1 MRTTTGHVH
10 SQPPTPSYSS
20 SVPLYVYRELAT
32 ELQTL
37 QGRLDVV
44 TTHNQ
49 KLAQE
54 NQILRQE
61 INKVVQSCL
70 ELQKLVA
77 SSATSASQPAPQ
89 KTEVKSAPNSQP
101 VNRTNTEAK
110 SAPNS
115 QPVNR
120 TNTEAKS
127 APKPPTAAPPRQPVS
142 RPAKKIRREVFS
154 VPMMDMNLPGSEA
167 VFIEEQE
174 VRYYTTPESQLK
186 GLSGWWLVMTIVFI
200 MVMGFG
206 AGYLVV
212 RPLLQNQNQ
221 SR

>member
-32 ELQTL
+32 ELQTV
-37 QGRLDVV
+37 QGKLDVV
-44 TTHNQ
+44 TINNQ

-61 INKVVQSCL
+61 IHKVVQSCL

-77 SSATSASQPAPQ
+77 SSATAASQPVNRINTEVKSAPNSQPAPQ
-89 KTEVKSAPNSQP
+89 KTEVKSTPNSQ
-101 VNRTNTEAK
+101 
-110 SAPNS
+110 S
-115 QPVNR
+115 VNR

-142 RPAKKIRREVFS
+142 RPAKKIQREVFS
-154 VPMMDMNLPGSEA
+154 VPMMDMNFPGSEA

-174 VRYYTTPESQLK
+174 VRYYTNPESQLK
-186 GLSGWWLVMTIVFI
+186 GLSGWWLVMTIVLI

>member
-32 ELQTL
+32 ELHTV
-37 QGRLDVV
+37 QGKLDVV
-44 TTHNQ
+44 ITHNQ

-77 SSATSASQPAPQ
+77 SSATSASQPTPQ
-89 KTEVKSAPNSQP
+89 KAEVKSAPNSQP
-101 VNRTNTEAK
+101 A
-110 SAPNS
+110 
-115 QPVNR
+115 NR

-127 APKPPTAAPPRQPVS
+127 APKPPVTTAPPRQPVS

-154 VPMMDMNLPGSEA
+154 VPVMDMNFPGSEA

-186 GLSGWWLVMTIVFI
+186 GLSSWWLVMTIVFI

>member
-10 SQPPTPSYSS
+10 SQPPTPSYST

-32 ELQTL
+32 ELQTV
-37 QGRLDVV
+37 QNKLDVV

-61 INKVVQSCL
+61 IHKVVQSCL

-89 KTEVKSAPNSQP
+89 KTEVKSTPNSQP
-101 VNRTNTEAK
+101 VSRTNTEK
-110 SAPNS
+110 
-115 QPVNR
+115 
-120 TNTEAKS
+120 KS
-127 APKPPTAAPPRQPVS
+127 APKPPVAAAPPRQPVS
-142 RPAKKIRREVFS
+142 RPAKKSRREVFS
-154 VPMMDMNLPGSEA
+154 VPMMDMNFPVSEA

-174 VRYYTTPESQLK
+174 VRYYATPESQLK
-186 GLSGWWLVMTIVFI
+186 GLSGWWLVMTIVLI
-200 MVMGFG
+200 MVTGFG

-221 SR
+221 TR